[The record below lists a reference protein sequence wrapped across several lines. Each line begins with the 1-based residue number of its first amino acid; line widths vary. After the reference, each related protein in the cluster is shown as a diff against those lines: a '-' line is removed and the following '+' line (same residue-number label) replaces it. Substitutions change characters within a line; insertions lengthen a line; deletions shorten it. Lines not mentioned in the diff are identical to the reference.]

1 MIISMTGFGRG
12 EADSDGISVTVE
24 LKTVNSRYLDISMR
38 LPQVIQDKEL
48 DLKEIIQQYVQRGK
62 VNVTVRLDQAGTG
75 EPEITF
81 NKKLVKGYKT
91 MLDDLRDTAGIEKSV
106 TLKDLLQFNDIFESR
121 EQDESTLSLIWNL
134 TVDATKKA
142 AVELSR
148 MRKQEGSQL
157 KNDLRQR
164 IDHIEKMLDIIGE
177 RTDGRSEE
185 TKARLQEKIGNLVES
200 DTLDPERLE
209 MEVAIL
215 VDKMDITEEI
225 VRTQSHI
232 KFFREAIEK
241 DQAVGR
247 RLNFLSQEINR
258 EINTI
263 GSKANNSEISQFV
276 VQAKESLEQ
285 IREQVQNVE

>member
-12 EADSDGISVTVE
+12 EADSNGISVTVE

-48 DLKEIIQQYVQRGK
+48 DLKEIIQEYVQRGK
-62 VNVTVRLDQAGTG
+62 VNTTVRLDQAGTG

-81 NKKLVKGYKT
+81 NKKLVQGYKT
-91 MLDDLRDTAGIEKSV
+91 MLDDLRDIAGIEKSV
-106 TLKDLLQFNDIFESR
+106 TLKDLLQFNDIFETR
-121 EQDESTLSLIWNL
+121 EQDEATLSIIWDL
-134 TVDATKKA
+134 TVEATKTA
-142 AVELSR
+142 AAELMR

-164 IDHIEKMLDIIGE
+164 IDHIEEMLDIIGE
-177 RTDGRSEE
+177 RTNGRSEE

-225 VRTQSHI
+225 VRTKSHI

-241 DQAVGR
+241 EQAVGR

-263 GSKANNSEISQFV
+263 GSKANSSEISQFV